1 MTQAGCIN
9 FFSYRGD
16 LLRRAEFFT
25 AKIHG
30 TDIEGQ
36 EHTDKLAEAVIA
48 PSLTRLVKQ
57 KPRNS
62 Q

>member
-36 EHTDKLAEAVIA
+36 EHTDKLAEEVIA
-48 PSLTRLVKQ
+48 PSV
-57 KPRNS
+57 
-62 Q
+62 